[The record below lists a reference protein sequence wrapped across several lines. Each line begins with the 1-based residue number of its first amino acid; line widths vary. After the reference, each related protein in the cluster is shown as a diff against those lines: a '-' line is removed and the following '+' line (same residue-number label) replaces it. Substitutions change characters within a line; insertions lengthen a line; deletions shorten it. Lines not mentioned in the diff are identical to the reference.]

1 MIRPPLRPLSDKEKD
16 ALIAEQADMLHQQG
30 IMIEELVR
38 RLKELEQRGGKPRK
52 TSKNSHQPPSSDGPG
67 KPNRPGG
74 GSKKAR
80 PSRPG
85 VSRRLAEDPDRTER
99 VFASECRHC
108 HADVSR
114 LSQHI
119 RCRYDHIDLP
129 PIQPVVTRVELMGG
143 RCRCGK
149 RFRAPAPHSM
159 PTGSPFGPGIRSL
172 VTYLHHSHH
181 VSFERLSRIMDELF
195 GLKISEGAITNI
207 FKSLK
212 GKMATACE
220 AITVQLRTA
229 SVVASDET
237 TTRVSGV
244 TQWQWSFTSD
254 KAVLHKIA
262 PSRAK
267 SVPQEVM
274 AGHYPDVWVSDRYA
288 GQQEL
293 AKDHQVCLAHVLRDV
308 QYAID
313 SGDSVFA
320 PKIRDHLRWCIRVGH
335 RREDL
340 KDSTLRAY
348 AAKADDKLD
357 RLLAMPTAHPDGA
370 YLKKQVKGW
379 RAKFFVFMT
388 NRSVPPTN
396 NISEREIRPSVVFR
410 KVTNGFRSQWGADIH
425 AGYRSITGTARIYGD
440 MPYAAIRKLVDGK
453 FAIA

>member
-16 ALIAEQADMLHQQG
+16 ALIAEQADLLRQQG
-30 IMIEELVR
+30 AMIEELVR
-38 RLKELEQRGGKPRK
+38 RLNDLERRGGKARK

-74 GSKKAR
+74 GAKKPR

-85 VSRRLAEDPDRTER
+85 VSRRLADNPDRTER
-99 VFASECRHC
+99 VYASECRHC

-129 PIQPVVTRVELMGG
+129 PIRPVVTRVELMGG
-143 RCRCGK
+143 RCGCGR
-149 RFRAPAPHSM
+149 RFRAAAPASM

-181 VSFERLSRIMDELF
+181 VSFERLSRVMGELF
-195 GLKISEGAITNI
+195 GLKISEGGLTNI
-207 FKSLK
+207 FKGLE

-220 AITVQLRTA
+220 AIAAQLRTA
-229 SVVASDET
+229 RVVASDET
-237 TTRVSGV
+237 TTRVSGI

-274 AGHYPDVWVSDRYA
+274 AGHYPDVWISDRYA

-293 AKDHQVCLAHVLRDV
+293 AKNHQVCLAHVLRDV

-313 SGDSVFA
+313 CGDTVFA

-335 RREDL
+335 RSGDL
-340 KDSTLRAY
+340 KDGTLRAY

-357 RLLAMPTAHPDGA
+357 KILAIPTAHPAGA
-370 YLKKQVKGW
+370 YLKKQIKAW
-379 RAKFFVFMT
+379 RTKFFVFMT
-388 NRSVPPTN
+388 DPRVPPTN
-396 NISEREIRPSVVFR
+396 NVSEREIRPSVVFR

-425 AGYRSITGTARIYGD
+425 AGYRSITGTARLRGL
-440 MPYAAIRKLVDGK
+440 MPYAAIRVLVDGN
-453 FAIA
+453 FAVA